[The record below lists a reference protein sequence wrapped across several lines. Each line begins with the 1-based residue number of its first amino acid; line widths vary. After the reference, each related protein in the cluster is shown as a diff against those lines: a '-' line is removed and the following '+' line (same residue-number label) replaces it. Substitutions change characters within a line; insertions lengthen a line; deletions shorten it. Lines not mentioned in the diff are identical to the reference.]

1 MRPADAPRRG
11 SLPLPWPPSSPS
23 ICWRPRYLIARPPL
37 PSLLPLASQEA
48 YGLFPPLKGQSGLT
62 PAAEMYNGRMAMMGL
77 IMVVS
82 ASMTSGMDILEV
94 VDLGLGGLLSK

>member
-1 MRPADAPRRG
+1 
-11 SLPLPWPPSSPS
+11 
-23 ICWRPRYLIARPPL
+23 
-37 PSLLPLASQEA
+37 
-48 YGLFPPLKGQSGLT
+48 
-62 PAAEMYNGRMAMMGL
+62 MYNGRMAMMGL